1 MDQDIFD
8 YDELNRNVDDLLED
22 EYGPAQGRYSPILP
36 EPEAPFQIR
45 NAANGYGAKGYGD
58 TTQLPSYDEEA
69 AAMQYDPQTNAGAV
83 IRAYNTDYASRNVQ
97 KAQKTRKEPVSYE
110 PKPSRREHEPK
121 PKKRRKK
128 HIFLKF
134 LLVLLLV
141 IVLAVIA
148 LWVFAKQPDAADS
161 GARKDGCSAILLAGT
176 DKDGVRT
183 DTMMLLYVDEKNREM
198 NLLSIPR
205 DTYTQMDI
213 SVPKLNAVYGVAG
226 GGKKGMERLLDYTE
240 SCIGYRPDGYV
251 LLNLDSFESLVNLMG
266 GVDFDVPM
274 DMEYEDPTQDL
285 HIKLKAGEQHL
296 NGKEAMWAV
305 RFRKGYAQA
314 DLKRVE
320 VQRDFIKAALSQWL
334 QVKNIW
340 RAPAAATLVTTNTTT
355 NLNARELAWLA
366 KTAKMIGTDHMHTE
380 TLPGEAA
387 DIHGGSFYVLWP
399 ETTANLINEYYNPYE
414 EDVSPASI
422 YSPYY

>member
-1 MDQDIFD
+1 M
-8 YDELNRNVDDLLED
+8 EDLLED
-22 EYGPAQGRYSPILP
+22 EYGPAQDDYSPAIP
-36 EPEAPFQIR
+36 EPEVPFRIR
-45 NAANGYGAKGYGD
+45 NAANGYGAQNYGN
-58 TTQLPSYDEEA
+58 TTTLPSYDEEA
-69 AAMQYDPQTNAGAV
+69 AAMKYDPQTNAGAV

-97 KAQKTRKEPVSYE
+97 KARNAQKNRSARKEPSFYE
-110 PKPSRREHEPK
+110 PEPSPQAYEPK

-128 HIFLKF
+128 HGFLKF
-134 LLVLLLV
+134 LLVLLLLF
-141 IVLAVIA
+141 ILAIIA
-148 LWVFAKQPDAADS
+148 LWVFAKQPDAADT
-161 GARKDGCSAILLAGT
+161 GARKDGTAAILLAGT
-176 DKDGVRT
+176 DKDGTRT
-183 DTMMLLYVDEKNREM
+183 DTMMLLYVDEKNKEM

-205 DTYTQMDI
+205 DTYTRMDI

-226 GGKKGMERLLDYTE
+226 GGKAGMERLMDYTE

-251 LLNLDSFESLVNLMG
+251 LVNLDSFESLVNLMG
-266 GVDFDVPM
+266 GVDFDVPV
-274 DMEYEDPTQDL
+274 DMKYDDPTQDL
-285 HIKLKAGEQHL
+285 YIDLHAGEQHL

-320 VQRDFIKAALSQWL
+320 VQRDFIKSALSQWL

-355 NLNARELAWLA
+355 NLSMRELAWLA
-366 KTAKMIGTDHMHTE
+366 KTAKMIGTDNMQTE

-387 DIHGGSFYVLWP
+387 NIGGASVYVLWP
-399 ETTANLINEYYNPYE
+399 ETTAKLINEHYNPYE
-414 EDVSPASI
+414 EDVSPSSI